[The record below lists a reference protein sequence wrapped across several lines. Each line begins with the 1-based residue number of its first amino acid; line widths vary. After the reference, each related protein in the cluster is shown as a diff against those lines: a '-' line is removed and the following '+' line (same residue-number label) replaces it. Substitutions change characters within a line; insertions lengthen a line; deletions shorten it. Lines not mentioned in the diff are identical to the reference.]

1 MKSPILLIKFPYYE
15 KKDFYQE
22 KVCFQE
28 TEVLNLYFW
37 MILFICIVVLANGV
51 LRNGMVKELEGL
63 VAGVFSVAALILISG
78 LARGSIGEQVS
89 SKALAIALLI
99 VLGGVYSICR
109 LAFSAL
115 KLFAGLPVIHAADAV
130 LGLAAGGAKA
140 FLLLYVVDHIL
151 RIWLNL

>member
-1 MKSPILLIKFPYYE
+1 M
-15 KKDFYQE
+15 DFYQE

-51 LRNGMVKELEGL
+51 LRGFRNGMVKELEGL

>member
-1 MKSPILLIKFPYYE
+1 
-15 KKDFYQE
+15 
-22 KVCFQE
+22 
-28 TEVLNLYFW
+28 

-51 LRNGMVKELEGL
+51 LRGFRNGMVKELEGL

-115 KLFAGLPVIHAADAV
+115 KLFVGLPVIHAADAV